1 MLLSQGKLHKDKLQY
16 VEKNNSF
23 LIIIIGVIN
32 KFLVVPN
39 ICALKVIASL
49 DIRVVIKYISDL
61 IELGINYTF
70 DQIRQFSKLAFKK
83 LIKER
88 ITQNAF
94 KYLRDLQGSYTKGR
108 DIQYSELKLQD
119 YLK

>member
-1 MLLSQGKLHKDKLQY
+1 MPQKFSYSSRQSRDEYENLRDKDKLQY

-49 DIRVVIKYISDL
+49 DIRVVIKYMSDL

-70 DQIRQFSKLAFKK
+70 DQIR
-83 LIKER
+83 
-88 ITQNAF
+88 
-94 KYLRDLQGSYTKGR
+94 
-108 DIQYSELKLQD
+108 
-119 YLK
+119 